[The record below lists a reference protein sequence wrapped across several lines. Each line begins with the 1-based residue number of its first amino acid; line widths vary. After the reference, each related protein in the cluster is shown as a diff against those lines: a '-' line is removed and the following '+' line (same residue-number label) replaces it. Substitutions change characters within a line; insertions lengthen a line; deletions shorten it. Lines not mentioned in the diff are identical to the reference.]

1 MIMQWEKEEVKPKI
15 LIHTCCAPCS
25 THTLEF
31 MSQYADITL
40 FFSNSN
46 IHPKSEYL
54 RRLHEQKR
62 FVDQFNE
69 KTDHHVALIVD
80 EYRPSEFTK
89 MVLTNHLEDEKE
101 GGARCSACFN
111 MRLDLVAQKSART
124 RIRLLW
130 KCPDD
135 LTKEKCSLDQS
146 NRNGY
151 PKDLRDTIF
160 AK

>member
-1 MIMQWEKEEVKPKI
+1 MLCSLQYAHIGI
-15 LIHTCCAPCS
+15 LC
-25 THTLEF
+25 F
-31 MSQYADITL
+31 SQYAEITL

-80 EYRPSEFTK
+80 EYRPNEFTK
-89 MVLTNHLEDEKE
+89 MVLTNHLENEKE

-111 MRLDLVAQKSART
+111 MRLDLVAQKAQE
-124 RIRLLW
+124 L
-130 KCPDD
+130 
-135 LTKEKCSLDQS
+135 E
-146 NRNGY
+146 GH
-151 PKDLRDTIF
+151 TITLEVP
-160 AK
+160 

>member
-1 MIMQWEKEEVKPKI
+1 M
-15 LIHTCCAPCS
+15 LCS
-25 THTLEF
+25 L
-31 MSQYADITL
+31 QYAHVGIHVSICRYHVI
-40 FFSNSN
+40 FSNSN

-111 MRLDLVAQKSART
+111 MRLDLVAQKR
-124 RIRLLW
+124 
-130 KCPDD
+130 K
-135 LTKEKCSLDQS
+135 
-146 NRNGY
+146 N
-151 PKDLRDTIF
+151 
-160 AK
+160 

>member
-1 MIMQWEKEEVKPKI
+1 MINAQQIVEKMKNQKINYDTVLKKMIMQWEKEEVKPKI

-111 MRLDLVAQKSART
+111 MRLDLVAQKA
-124 RIRLLW
+124 
-130 KCPDD
+130 
-135 LTKEKCSLDQS
+135 
-146 NRNGY
+146 
-151 PKDLRDTIF
+151 
-160 AK
+160 